1 MNTFMLGYAMGLL
14 VGEGSFSGD
23 GRTPALTVRLHAR
36 DPHPLRCLEATFGGK
51 VYGPYQSQG
60 RHYSVWHLRGA
71 PLRQALPMLERYL
84 PPSHKREQFLA
95 WRAAHFAALQLEPH
109 DFRVPA
115 AHLP

>member
-1 MNTFMLGYAMGLL
+1 MDAFTLGYLMGLL
-14 VGEGSFSGD
+14 VGEGSFSSD
-23 GRTPALTVRLHAR
+23 GRTPALSVRLHAR
-36 DPHPLRCLEATFGGK
+36 DPQPLAWLERTLGGR

-71 PLRQALPMLERYL
+71 TLRRALPLLERYL

-95 WRAAHFAALQLEPH
+95 WRAAHFAASQLEPH